1 MSLTNEKRPN
11 NSGIF
16 KKSCLLQSG
25 RERAGGG
32 GERGLGKGEEEREE
46 AKITGAL
53 GKISQI

>member
-1 MSLTNEKRPN
+1 MKNDQIIQVYLKNLLV
-11 NSGIF
+11 
-16 KKSCLLQSG
+16 SC
-25 RERAGGG
+25 RAEERAGGR